1 MCTKFNP
8 TDDGRRRRP
17 IRNTFSKARQT
28 TAYSEC
34 SSPSYSLQPARR
46 WQRVRPRIDPKQLTH
61 SHSTRSVKLLPAPP
75 LHWMEFTTYVPWG
88 ILATTVQIDRPPPPP
103 PTTMAIHSVIICRLA
118 GWLCRGTC
126 VVPSV
131 ELAINITLYRVVFD
145 YIIIDATAFHSLL
158 VPMRTVLQLHFD
170 LRPST
175 FFCRAN
181 RLHLHS
187 SLCVWRACEGLC
199 SMDGWCR
206 TNAKYGKRRRRT

>member
-1 MCTKFNP
+1 MCAQSSIQQM
-8 TDDGRRRRP
+8 TDGGEGRLGIPSRRHGRRRHILNVLLLR
-17 IRNTFSKARQT
+17 THSSRQEDGKG
-28 TAYSEC
+28 SVLVLIQ
-34 SSPSYSLQPARR
+34 SSS
-46 WQRVRPRIDPKQLTH
+46 LTH
-61 SHSTRSVKLLPAPP
+61 IRLAQSNSC
-75 LHWMEFTTYVPWG
+75 LHHHRWMEF

-103 PTTMAIHSVIICRLA
+103 PITMAIHSVIICRLA

-158 VPMRTVLQLHFD
+158 VPMRIVLQLHFD

-175 FFCRAN
+175 FFGRAN

-206 TNAKYGKRRRRT
+206 TNAKDGKRRRRT

>member
-17 IRNTFSKARQT
+17 IRNTFSKARHILNVLLLRTHSSRQEDGKGSVLVLIQSSSLT
-28 TAYSEC
+28 HIRLAQSNSCLHHRCTGWNSPRPLGDLGYDCPDRSA
-34 SSPSYSLQPARR
+34 SSPASYN
-46 WQRVRPRIDPKQLTH
+46 
-61 SHSTRSVKLLPAPP
+61 
-75 LHWMEFTTYVPWG
+75 YG
-88 ILATTVQIDRPPPPP
+88 Y
-103 PTTMAIHSVIICRLA
+103 IHSVIICRLA

-158 VPMRTVLQLHFD
+158 VPMRIVLQLHFD

-199 SMDGWCR
+199 SMDGECR
-206 TNAKYGKRRRRT
+206 TNAKDGKRRRRT